1 MRGTDRQSGMGHS
14 QQGEPQLG
22 EGVVD
27 IADGGD
33 AGDGQ
38 DAGRQGQVG
47 SARKVR
53 VGERRKEDMRWARPG
68 WEEAVASLIAE

>member
-1 MRGTDRQSGMGHS
+1 MGVEHS

-33 AGDGQ
+33 GGGGQ
-38 DAGRQGQVG
+38 GAGRQGQVDG
-47 SARKVR
+47 AREVS
-53 VGERRKEDMRWARPG
+53 VGWERKEDMRWARPG
-68 WEEAVASLIAE
+68 WEEAAAAATLIVK

>member
-1 MRGTDRQSGMGHS
+1 MGHS

-33 AGDGQ
+33 AGGGQ
-38 DAGRQGQVG
+38 DAGRQEQVG
-47 SARKVR
+47 GARKVR
-53 VGERRKEDMRWARPG
+53 VG
-68 WEEAVASLIAE
+68 

>member
-1 MRGTDRQSGMGHS
+1 MVAPGRHRTLPPRNAESMRGTDRQCGMGHS

-33 AGDGQ
+33 AGDEQ

-47 SARKVR
+47 RARKVR
-53 VGERRKEDMRWARPG
+53 VG
-68 WEEAVASLIAE
+68 

>member
-1 MRGTDRQSGMGHS
+1 MVAPGRHRTLPAQECRKHAWDRQAECGMGHS

-33 AGDGQ
+33 AGGGQ
-38 DAGRQGQVG
+38 DAGRQEQVG
-47 SARKVR
+47 GARKVR
-53 VGERRKEDMRWARPG
+53 GG
-68 WEEAVASLIAE
+68 